1 MSVLFVCYGNAC
13 RSPMAEGLARL
24 VLGEKV
30 KIASAGLAPLLDGAT
45 PEAIQVLRDH
55 FGVDISS
62 HKARSVADTA
72 MDLFDR
78 IVVLD
83 AFVFHAMKSR
93 YASQAD
99 KFILWNISDPYGQ
112 DLKTYRKTAER
123 IKKLIENR
131 LAPLYGA

>member
-30 KIASAGLAPLLDGAT
+30 EIASAGLVPLLDGAT
-45 PEAIQVLRDH
+45 PEAIQVLRDRY
-55 FGVDISS
+55 GVDISN
-62 HKARSVADTA
+62 HTARSVSDTNIG
-72 MDLFDR
+72 LFDR

-83 AFVFHAMKSR
+83 AFVFHALKNQ

-99 KFILWNISDPYGQ
+99 KFILWNISDPYGR

-123 IKKLIENR
+123 IKKLIETH
-131 LAPLYGA
+131 LVPLYGA